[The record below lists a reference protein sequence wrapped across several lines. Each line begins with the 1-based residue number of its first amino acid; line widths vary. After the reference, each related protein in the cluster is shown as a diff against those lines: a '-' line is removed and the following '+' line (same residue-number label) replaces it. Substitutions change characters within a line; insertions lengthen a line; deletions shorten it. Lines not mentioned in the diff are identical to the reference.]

1 MLGQIGNFFAERF
14 RRWLPDSFIFALILT
29 LIAAVWALFAMDVGP
44 VKIAEA
50 WYKGFW
56 SLLAF
61 AMQMVLILVTG
72 YAIAISPIATRFID
86 WLATRINRPIWVY
99 ASVIFVGQIF
109 SLISWGWIVLTAV
122 LARELGTRV
131 KGVDYRLVAA
141 AVYAS
146 FLPWHGGLS
155 GSIPLVINTPEN
167 FLIKAGVLSEI
178 IPTTLTLASPMNI
191 VINLAL
197 LVTLP
202 MLFIMMRPSEENVQT
217 FYDLRE
223 GGVADKKKDPSDRV
237 SKLAVPAKQQTVEE
251 EARSLSLPDKCL
263 SDMLNSSWIINLLI
277 VLMGL
282 YIILDHFSTKG
293 FDLNLNIM
301 NFVFIMLGMLAH
313 KTPIRYV
320 VAMKRA
326 CSNVSGIIL
335 QFPFYAGIMGIMIHT
350 GLGKE
355 VATSLATASSPGS
368 FPFVAFLTGGF
379 LNIFVPSGGGEWAVV
394 GQPIVE
400 AAKTVAASAGL
411 TAAATQAF
419 IAKASMAVAYGDSWT
434 NMIQPFWTLT
444 FFPVVAAGSRL
455 QARDIMGYTFVA
467 MLWSFVIFALGV
479 TFLPV

>member
-1 MLGQIGNFFAERF
+1 MLSGIGTFFADRF

-29 LIAAVWALFAMDVGP
+29 LIAAVWALFSMDVGP

-56 SLLAF
+56 SLLSF

-72 YAIAISPIATRFID
+72 YAIAISPIASRFID
-86 WLATRINRPIWVY
+86 WLAARINKPVAVY
-99 ASVIFVGQIF
+99 VTIMIAGQIF

-122 LARELGTRV
+122 LARELAMRV
-131 KGVDYRLVAA
+131 KGVDYRLTAA
-141 AVYAS
+141 AVYMT

-155 GSIPLVINTPEN
+155 GSIPLVINTPDN

-178 IPTTLTLASPMNI
+178 IPTTLTLGSTMNI
-191 VINLAL
+191 GINLAL

-202 MLFIMMRPSEENVQT
+202 LLLVLMRPSAENTQT
-217 FYDLRE
+217 FDDMRE
-223 GGVADKKKDPSDRV
+223 GDA
-237 SKLAVPAKQQTVEE
+237 PAKAVSVEE
-251 EARSLSLPDKCL
+251 EANGLSLPDRCI
-263 SDMLNSSWIINLLI
+263 SDILNASWIINLLI
-277 VLMGL
+277 ILMGA
-282 YIILDHFSTKG
+282 YIIVAHFWSNG

-301 NFVFIMLGMLAH
+301 NFVFIILGMAAH

-326 CSNVSGIIL
+326 CANVSGIIL

-350 GLGKE
+350 GLGKQ
-355 VATSLATASSPGS
+355 VATSLAAASSPES
-368 FPFVAFLTGGF
+368 FPFVAFLIGGF
-379 LNIFVPSGGGEWAVV
+379 LNIFVPSGGGEWAVA

-400 AAKTVAASAGL
+400 AAKTVAANAGL
-411 TAAATQAF
+411 TAEVSQAF
-419 IAKASMAVAYGDSWT
+419 IAKASMAVGYGDSWT

-444 FFPVVAAGSRL
+444 FLPVVAAGSRL

-467 MLWSFVIFALGV
+467 MIWSFVIFTLGV
-479 TFLPV
+479 TFLPM

>member
-14 RRWLPDSFIFALILT
+14 KRWLPDSFIFALILT
-29 LIAAVWALFAMDVGP
+29 LVAAVWALFAVDVGP

-56 SLLAF
+56 SLLGF

-86 WLATRINRPIWVY
+86 WLAARINKPVAVY
-99 ASVIFVGQIF
+99 ATIVVAGQIF

-122 LARELGTRV
+122 LARELGMRV
-131 KGVDYRLVAA
+131 KGVDYRLTAA
-141 AVYAS
+141 AVYAT

-178 IPTTLTLASPMNI
+178 IPTTLTLGSVMNI
-191 VINLAL
+191 GVCLAL

-202 MLFIMMRPSEENVQT
+202 ILFMLMRPAEENIQT
-217 FYDLRE
+217 FDDLRE
-223 GGVADKKKDPSDRV
+223 GDAPTKTLS
-237 SKLAVPAKQQTVEE
+237 VEE
-251 EARSLSLPDKCL
+251 EANNLSLADRCL
-263 SDMLNSSWIINLLI
+263 SDILNGSWLINILI

-282 YIILDHFSTKG
+282 YIIVKHFAGKG
-293 FDLNLNIM
+293 FDLNLDIM

-320 VAMKRA
+320 VALKRA
-326 CSNVSGIIL
+326 CANVSGIIL

-355 VATSLATASSPGS
+355 VATSLAAATSPES
-368 FPFVAFLTGGF
+368 FPFVSFLIGGF

-400 AAKTVAASAGL
+400 AAKTRCRPRRHGRGCHPGLHRQGFHGCGLWRQLDQHDPALLDPDLPAHRRRRQPPASPRP
-411 TAAATQAF
+411 
-419 IAKASMAVAYGDSWT
+419 D
-434 NMIQPFWTLT
+434 
-444 FFPVVAAGSRL
+444 
-455 QARDIMGYTFVA
+455 
-467 MLWSFVIFALGV
+467 GV
-479 TFLPV
+479 HVRGHESGHS

>member
-1 MLGQIGNFFAERF
+1 MLGQIGTFFAERF

-29 LIAAVWALFAMDVGP
+29 LVAAVWALFAVNAGP

-56 SLLAF
+56 MLLKF

-72 YAIAISPIATRFID
+72 YAIAISPIASRFID
-86 WLATRINRPIWVY
+86 WLAARISKPVAVY
-99 ASVIFVGQIF
+99 ATIMIAGQIF
-109 SLISWGWIVLTAV
+109 SMISWGWIVLTAV
-122 LARELGTRV
+122 LARELAMRV
-131 KGVDYRLVAA
+131 KGVDYRLTAA
-141 AVYAS
+141 AVYAT

-178 IPTTLTLASPMNI
+178 IPTTITLGSVMNI
-191 VINLAL
+191 GINLAL

-202 MLFIMMRPSEENVQT
+202 ILFMLMRPSEENLQT
-217 FYDLRE
+217 FEDMRE
-223 GGVADKKKDPSDRV
+223 GDA
-237 SKLAVPAKQQTVEE
+237 PAKPLSVEE
-251 EARSLSLPDKCL
+251 EANSLSLPDRCL
-263 SDMLNSSWIINLLI
+263 SDILNTSWLINILV

-282 YIILDHFSTKG
+282 YIIFSHFASKG
-293 FDLNLNIM
+293 FDLNLDIM
-301 NFVFIMLGMLAH
+301 NFIFIMFGMLAH

-326 CSNVSGIIL
+326 CANVSGIIL

-350 GLGKE
+350 GLGKQ
-355 VATSLATASSPGS
+355 VATSLAAATSTGS
-368 FPFVAFLTGGF
+368 FPFVAFLIGGF

-394 GQPIVE
+394 GQPVVE
-400 AAKTVAASAGL
+400 AAKTVAENAGL
-411 TAAATQAF
+411 AADASQAF
-419 IAKASMAVAYGDSWT
+419 MAKVSMAVGYGDSWT

-444 FFPVVAAGSRL
+444 FLPIIGAGSRL

-467 MLWSFVIFALGV
+467 MLWSLLIFGIGV
-479 TFLPV
+479 TFLPM

>member
-1 MLGQIGNFFAERF
+1 MLGQIGSFFAERF

-44 VKIAEA
+44 VKIAQA

-56 SLLAF
+56 ILLKF

-72 YAIAISPIATRFID
+72 YAIAISPIASRLID
-86 WLATRINRPIWVY
+86 WLAARISTPMWVY
-99 ASVIFVGQIF
+99 ASVLFVGQIF

-122 LARELGTRV
+122 LARELSMRV
-131 KGVDYRLVAA
+131 KGVDYRLTAA

-167 FLIKAGVLSEI
+167 FLMKAGVLTEI
-178 IPTTLTLASPMNI
+178 IPTTLTLASTMNI
-191 VINLAL
+191 VVNLAL
-197 LVTLP
+197 LITLP
-202 MLFIMMRPSEENVQT
+202 MLFMMMRPPEDKVQT
-217 FYDLRE
+217 FDDLRE
-223 GGVADKKKDPSDRV
+223 GDATS
-237 SKLAVPAKQQTVEE
+237 QQISVEE
-251 EARSLSLPDKCL
+251 EAKALCLRDKCL
-263 SDMLNSSWIINLLI
+263 SDVLNSSWIISLLV
-277 VLMGL
+277 VLMGI
-282 YIILDHFSTKG
+282 YIIVSHFWNKG
-293 FDLNLNIM
+293 FDINLDIM
-301 NFVFIMLGMLAH
+301 NFIFIIVGMLAH

-335 QFPFYAGIMGIMIHT
+335 QFPFYAGIMGIMIYT
-350 GLGKE
+350 GLGKQ
-355 VATSLATASSPGS
+355 VATSLAAATSTAT
-368 FPFVAFLTGGF
+368 FPFVAFLTGGL

-400 AAKTVAASAGL
+400 AAKAVAANAGL
-411 TAAATQAF
+411 TVEATHAF
-419 IAKASMAVAYGDSWT
+419 IAKVAMAVGYGDSWT
-434 NMIQPFWTLT
+434 NMIQPFWTLA
-444 FFPVVAAGSRL
+444 FFPVVAAGCKL

-467 MLWSFVIFALGV
+467 MLWSFIIFALGV

>member
-44 VKIAEA
+44 VKIAQA

-86 WLATRINRPIWVY
+86 WLAARINKPIGVY
-99 ASVIFVGQIF
+99 ATVIFVGQIF

-131 KGVDYRLVAA
+131 KGVDYRLTAA

-178 IPTTLTLASPMNI
+178 IPTTLTLTSPMNI

-202 MLFIMMRPSEENVQT
+202 MLFILMRPSDDTVQT
-217 FYDLRE
+217 FDDLRS
-223 GGVADKKKDPSDRV
+223 GDA
-237 SKLAVPAKQQTVEE
+237 PAKQATVEE
-251 EARSLSLPDKCL
+251 EADSLSLRDKCL
-263 SDMLNSSWIINLLI
+263 SDMLNASWIINLLV

-282 YIILDHFSTKG
+282 YILFAHFGSKG
-293 FDLNLNIM
+293 FDINLNIM
-301 NFVFIMLGMLAH
+301 NFLFIILGMLAH

-350 GLGKE
+350 GLGKA
-355 VATSLATASSPGS
+355 VATSLAAATSTAS

-400 AAKTVAASAGL
+400 AAKVVAANSGL
-411 TAAATQAF
+411 AADATQAF
-419 IAKASMAVAYGDSWT
+419 LAKVSMAVAYGDSWT
-434 NMIQPFWTLT
+434 NMIQPFWTLA
-444 FFPVVAAGSRL
+444 FFPVVAAGCRL

-479 TFLPV
+479 TLLPV

>member
-1 MLGQIGNFFAERF
+1 MLSGIGTFFADRF

-29 LIAAVWALFAMDVGP
+29 LIAAIWALFSMDVGP

-56 SLLAF
+56 SLLSF

-72 YAIAISPIATRFID
+72 YAIAISPIASRFID
-86 WLATRINRPIWVY
+86 WLAARINKPVAVY
-99 ASVIFVGQIF
+99 ATIMIAGQVF
-109 SLISWGWIVLTAV
+109 ALISWGWIVLTAV
-122 LARELGTRV
+122 LARELAMRV
-131 KGVDYRLVAA
+131 KGVDYRLTAA
-141 AVYAS
+141 AVYAT

-178 IPTTLTLASPMNI
+178 IPTTLTLGSVMNI
-191 VINLAL
+191 GVNLAL
-197 LVTLP
+197 LITLP
-202 MLFIMMRPSEENVQT
+202 MLFMLMRPAEENIQT
-217 FYDLRE
+217 FDDLRE
-223 GGVADKKKDPSDRV
+223 GDA
-237 SKLAVPAKQQTVEE
+237 PAKPLSVEE
-251 EARSLSLPDKCL
+251 EANSLCLSDRCL
-263 SDMLNSSWIINLLI
+263 SDMLNASWIINLLI
-277 VLMGL
+277 VLMGA
-282 YIILDHFSTKG
+282 YIIVAHFWSKG

-301 NFVFIMLGMLAH
+301 NFVFIILGMLAH

-350 GLGKE
+350 GLGKQ
-355 VATSLATASSPGS
+355 VATSLAAASSPES
-368 FPFVAFLTGGF
+368 FPLVAFLIGGF

-400 AAKTVAASAGL
+400 AAKTVAANAGL
-411 TAAATQAF
+411 AADVTQAF
-419 IAKASMAVAYGDSWT
+419 IAKVSMSVGYGDSWT

-444 FFPVVAAGSRL
+444 FLPIVAAGSRL

-479 TFLPV
+479 SFLPM